1 MKSESNVFRA
11 VTFSEPPASIQ
22 ARYWLCGQINDHVE
36 GVATDGFEEVAD
48 LFRKNFMYKHERDGA
63 ALAIYY
69 KGKLVVDLWGGWAD
83 RINEREWTQNTMAN
97 IFCCTKSVAA
107 ICVAMKVH
115 AGECFYSDKVTR
127 FWPEFGKNGKENIT
141 IDMILNH
148 RAGIPYLEE
157 DLTLDEAA
165 DKTKISKVL
174 EEESP
179 KHPPDSQIAYHPIT
193 FGWLIDQVFCRID
206 AKHRSI
212 GEYFRDEIRQKYG
225 IDIYIG
231 SCTDQEGR
239 IAKVSPLRK
248 TSAFREYVDDRKIF
262 SMGNLLHGKDAAA
275 LQRMRLQPLSENIE
289 LFNTPAMRSF
299 EQPAL
304 NGVATARGLALLH
317 QKFMDGTL
325 CSQQFFKNLAQ
336 PQYEETFDHT
346 LGIEES
352 KGHGFVYKRSPNG
365 SWLIGHPAMG
375 GQMIWMDPFKDIV
388 VCYLTNGLKL
398 PSLNQLN
405 FADTI
410 QKEEDVNSNLKD

>member
-1 MKSESNVFRA
+1 MQCSVKILQARKSETERK
-11 VTFSEPPASIQ
+11 ID
-22 ARYWLCGQINDHVE
+22 DHVE
-36 GVATDGFEEVAD
+36 GVATDGFEELAD

-63 ALAIYY
+63 ALAMYH
-69 KGKLVVDLWGGWAD
+69 KGRLVVDLWGGWAD
-83 RINEREWTQNTMAN
+83 RMNEREWTQNTMAN
-97 IFCCTKSVAA
+97 IFCCTK
-107 ICVAMKVH
+107 
-115 AGECFYSDKVTR
+115 
-127 FWPEFGKNGKENIT
+127 
-141 IDMILNH
+141 
-148 RAGIPYLEE
+148 AGIPYLEE

-262 SMGNLLHGKDAAA
+262 SMGNLLHSKDAAT

-325 CSQQFFKNLAQ
+325 CSQQFFKASIMTIDNKDNLNALI
-336 PQYEETFDHT
+336 E
-346 LGIEES
+346 LGS
-352 KGHGFVYKRSPNG
+352 
-365 SWLIGHPAMG
+365 
-375 GQMIWMDPFKDIV
+375 
-388 VCYLTNGLKL
+388 T
-398 PSLNQLN
+398 
-405 FADTI
+405 TI
-410 QKEEDVNSNLKD
+410 